1 MLLPKMSI
9 NAVFVTQLSKEIKM
23 EHYDMVKQCTNQVC
37 AWNEKTC
44 WYRHKGEKK
53 SSKLSLRNEEIETTF
68 METDDVRTNLGF
80 HKDQKIDTPP
90 DMRNL
95 IEIISRQVAKLL
107 AEESGKTH

>member
-1 MLLPKMSI
+1 MAI
-9 NAVFVTQLSKEIKM
+9 LS
-23 EHYDMVKQCTNQVC
+23 TP
-37 AWNEKTC
+37 WT
-44 WYRHKGEKK
+44 
-53 SSKLSLRNEEIETTF
+53 SKLGPRNEEIETTF